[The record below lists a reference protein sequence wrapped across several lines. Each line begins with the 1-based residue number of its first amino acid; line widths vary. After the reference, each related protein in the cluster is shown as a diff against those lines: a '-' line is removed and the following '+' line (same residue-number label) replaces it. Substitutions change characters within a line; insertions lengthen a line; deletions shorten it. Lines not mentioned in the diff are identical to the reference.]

1 MAQTISLKNFPNQNI
16 IANTTLTA
24 GIAAGVTSL
33 PVENS
38 SDYVAGPVL
47 VGFPG
52 SERAELVTAT
62 APTTSI
68 AIPTGTTKL
77 PHNLSDPVYLVFG
90 NQLKIYSA
98 TDTYGTGQQPDD
110 SGFTLVA
117 TVTIDASKAN
127 TSYTHTA
134 GTTSTWYK
142 YTFYN
147 STTTAETTLADSR
160 AAQAGAAHYVSLDD
174 IRSSAGFDDAP
185 QVTDDKIAK
194 FRDAAEREIDGALSA
209 IIILPLPQP
218 TNPIIEQIT
227 KNIAAGELMQD
238 EYNTISPTIAATGG
252 TRAKQARKGGGNFTS
267 LDDIIE
273 RLVVLQ
279 DANYTDLTRD
289 DAPYFR
295 GYPDAT
301 ANTVSNSV
309 DDSRS
314 FTINE
319 QY

>member
-1 MAQTISLKNFPNQNI
+1 MQTISLKNFPNQNI
-16 IANTTLTA
+16 VQSTTLTA
-24 GIAAGVTSL
+24 DIAAAVTSL

-38 SDYVAGPVL
+38 GGFVAGPVL
-47 VGFPG
+47 IGYPG
-52 SERAELVTAT
+52 SERAELVTASAT
-62 APTTSI
+62 PSGSTITVGA
-68 AIPTGTTKL
+68 TKL
-77 PHNLSDPVYLVFG
+77 PHNSSDPVYLVYG
-90 NQLKIYSA
+90 DQVKIYSA
-98 TDTYGTGQQPDD
+98 ADTFGTGQQPAD
-110 SGFTLVA
+110 GAFTHVA
-117 TVTIDASKAN
+117 TVSINANAAN
-127 TSYTHTA
+127 TSYTDTA
-134 GTTSTWYK
+134 GTTATWYK

-147 STTTAETTLADSR
+147 SVTTNETAIADSR
-160 AAQAGAAHYVSLDD
+160 AAQAGAPHYVSLDD

-185 QVTDDKIAK
+185 SVTDDKIAK

-238 EYNTISPTIAATGG
+238 EYNTISPVLAATGG

-301 ANTVSNSV
+301 ANTVSNGV
-309 DDSRS
+309 DDTRS
-314 FTINE
+314 FTVNE